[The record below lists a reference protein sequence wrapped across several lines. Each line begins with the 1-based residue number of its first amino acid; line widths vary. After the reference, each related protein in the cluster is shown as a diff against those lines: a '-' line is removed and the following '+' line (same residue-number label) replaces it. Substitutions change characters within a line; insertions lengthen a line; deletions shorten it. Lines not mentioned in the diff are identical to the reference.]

1 MADWIVDVLAILWV
15 SVRERLASKSQV
27 TLGFGVILE
36 TAVAASAGRGRK
48 CADTGFVGHTH

>member
-1 MADWIVDVLAILWV
+1 MFWLFCGFLCE
-15 SVRERLASKSQV
+15 REASIKSQV

-36 TAVAASAGRGRK
+36 TAIAASAGRGRK